1 MKRRFAGWVIAEDE
15 TGLSKECN
23 FVLRFARASGVI
35 NRRAARRVA
44 SRCLA
49 MRRLDYR
56 DGLTE
61 TRRQLSWRN

>member
-1 MKRRFAGWVIAEDE
+1 MKGRFAGWVIAEDE

-44 SRCLA
+44 SRRAASQCDA
-49 MRRLDYR
+49 SIIA
-56 DGLTE
+56 TV
-61 TRRQLSWRN
+61 